1 MRRTR
6 RDGKG
11 GTVDAVQRIFSRGS
25 VGAVSSKGDEARPT
39 TSERI
44 ACPRTVARPVTNLK
58 VHS

>member
-1 MRRTR
+1 MAKA
-6 RDGKG
+6 GPSM
-11 GTVDAVQRIFSRGS
+11 QRIFSRGS
-25 VGAVSSKGDEARPT
+25 VGAVSGDDARPT